1 MFKED
6 NLFCWCKHCCYE
18 VVIESNLPWN
28 FKILRC
34 LKCGLVRT
42 FPIPDYSEQRYSN
55 YGALNY
61 VKNNEI
67 LVNEMQKILKEIM
80 KFKASGR
87 FLEIGSSI
95 GCLLGLAK
103 DRSFEVSGVEPSK
116 KAVEIAGKNIGEG
129 IVKSCSFAEADFPSE
144 YFDVVAMN
152 HVLEHVLDLGGTL
165 SRIKN
170 ILKKDGII
178 FIGAP
183 NFGGV
188 FRKITGKNWPGLRP
202 NEHIWQF
209 EPRTIKKILK
219 TSGFRV
225 VKIKKTYSKSPKS
238 MISFLGGFLLKDF
251 LMGILNWVFGLFGLG
266 DNMYIV
272 AIKND

>member
-1 MFKED
+1 MLKED
-6 NLFCWCKHCCYE
+6 NLFCWCKDNRYKI
-18 VVIESNLPWN
+18 VIGSSLPRN

-34 LKCGLVRT
+34 LGCGLVRT

-61 VKNNEI
+61 VKNKEI
-67 LVNEMQKILKEIM
+67 LIGEMKRILKEII
-80 KFKASGR
+80 KFKANGR

-95 GCLLGLAK
+95 GCLLGLARDK
-103 DRSFEVSGVEPSK
+103 NFEISGVEPSK
-116 KAVEIAGKNIGEG
+116 EAIEVAEKSIGRGIIKN
-129 IVKSCSFAEADFPSE
+129 CLFAEADFPNG
-144 YFDVVAMN
+144 YFDVVVMN
-152 HVLEHVLDLGGTL
+152 HVLEHISDLGGIL
-165 SRIKN
+165 SKIKN

-183 NFGGV
+183 NFNGV

-209 EPRTIKKILK
+209 EPKTIKKILK
-219 TSGFRV
+219 TSGFRII
-225 VKIKKTYSKSPKS
+225 KIKKTYSKNPKS
-238 MISFLGGFLLKDF
+238 IMFFPEGFLPKDF
-251 LMGILNWVFGLFGLG
+251 LMGILNWALGLFGLG